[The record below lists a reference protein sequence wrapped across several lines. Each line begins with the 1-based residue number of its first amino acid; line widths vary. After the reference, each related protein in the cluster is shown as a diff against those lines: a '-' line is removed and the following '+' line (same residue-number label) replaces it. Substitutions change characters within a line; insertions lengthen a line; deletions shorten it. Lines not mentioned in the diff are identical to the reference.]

1 MPSLPSSYVT
11 KGMGLVSERNGVPVS
26 ARRRVAG
33 SKASRHASPQDL
45 ESPAWWISSRITRV
59 LRCSE
64 RLRCSIGRTPT
75 PA

>member
-11 KGMGLVSERNGVPVS
+11 KGMGFVSERNGVPVS

-33 SKASRHASPQDL
+33 SKASRQASPQDL